1 MQKELMSFNIFPWIG
16 QLLSIPSLHVT
27 ILFVASLFVSF
38 FFLFFSPV
46 YAQQFKKKKKLDTS
60 SYFHCSV
67 SKKACGVLCGV

>member
-46 YAQQFKKKKKLDTS
+46 YAQQFKKKKK
-60 SYFHCSV
+60 
-67 SKKACGVLCGV
+67 A